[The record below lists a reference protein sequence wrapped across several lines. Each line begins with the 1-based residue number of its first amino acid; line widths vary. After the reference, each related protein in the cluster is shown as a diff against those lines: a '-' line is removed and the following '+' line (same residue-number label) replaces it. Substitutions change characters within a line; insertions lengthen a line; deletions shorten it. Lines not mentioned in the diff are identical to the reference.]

1 MEEVNALTVRNK
13 LGEILDRLEKKGG
26 PILISK
32 GRKIKAVL
40 VTLAQFEKRKKL
52 RGHPLKGPCQE
63 KKELRTQERTK
74 FFLQGKNRLELPL
87 GFQRLHPC

>member
-13 LGEILDRLEKKGG
+13 LGEILDRLEKKGD

-40 VTLAQFEKRKKL
+40 VTPSQFEKRFLDYQAEEKKAALLKVIKGMRKPRTEKMTSLKALRIL
-52 RGHPLKGPCQE
+52 RGYE
-63 KKELRTQERTK
+63 T
-74 FFLQGKNRLELPL
+74 
-87 GFQRLHPC
+87 

>member
-13 LGEILDRLEKKGG
+13 LGEILDRIEKNGE

-40 VTLAQFEKRKKL
+40 VTPSQFEKRFL
-52 RGHPLKGPCQE
+52 DFQAEE
-63 KKELRTQERTK
+63 KKEALLKAIKKMRRPRRGKLTSLQALRTLR
-74 FFLQGKNRLELPL
+74 G
-87 GFQRLHPC
+87 

>member
-13 LGEILDRLEKKGG
+13 LGEILDRLEKKGE

-40 VTLAQFEKRKKL
+40 VTPAQFERRFLDCQAEEKKSALLNSIKAMRRKRTGKETSLQALRTL
-52 RGHPLKGPCQE
+52 RGYAS
-63 KKELRTQERTK
+63 
-74 FFLQGKNRLELPL
+74 
-87 GFQRLHPC
+87 